1 MPVYSMTG
9 YACVHSSYPESENGE
24 KVTTSAPSEARWQ
37 LTLELRSVNS
47 RFLDLTFKFPEE
59 FRPFEAAARDMLQKR
74 LHRGKMELR
83 AQLEYSRNGAGARV
97 ETPDA
102 ATLQQLTRIQD
113 QVLAWFP
120 KAAPLSV
127 AQVLE
132 ATGPIAPVLAPTALQ
147 DWLLRCLQF
156 LVDRLQAARQ
166 TEGEQLAQGFQARA
180 QQLRQ
185 LCTQAQPL
193 IPQLI
198 AQQRQRFLEK
208 WQEAL
213 EQAALGNV
221 AAEPAN
227 DRALAEAAAFALR
240 IDVAEELDRMQ
251 AHLQTIET
259 LLSQG
264 GELGKRLDFL
274 MQELHREA
282 NTFGSKSASLQT
294 SHIGIDMKVL
304 IEQMREQVQNIE

>member
-1 MPVYSMTG
+1 M
-9 YACVHSSYPESENGE
+9 
-24 KVTTSAPSEARWQ
+24 
-37 LTLELRSVNS
+37 
-47 RFLDLTFKFPEE
+47 
-59 FRPFEAAARDMLQKR
+59 
-74 LHRGKMELR
+74 
-83 AQLEYSRNGAGARV
+83 
-97 ETPDA
+97 
-102 ATLQQLTRIQD
+102 
-113 QVLAWFP
+113 
-120 KAAPLSV
+120 
-127 AQVLE
+127 
-132 ATGPIAPVLAPTALQ
+132 
-147 DWLLRCLQF
+147 
-156 LVDRLQAARQ
+156 
-166 TEGEQLAQGFQARA
+166 RA

-185 LCTQAQPL
+185 LCIQAQPL

-198 AQQRQRFLEK
+198 AQQRLRFLEK
-208 WQEAL
+208 WHEAL

-221 AAEPAN
+221 AAETAN

>member
-1 MPVYSMTG
+1 M
-9 YACVHSSYPESENGE
+9 
-24 KVTTSAPSEARWQ
+24 
-37 LTLELRSVNS
+37 ELRSVNS

-83 AQLEYSRNGAGARV
+83 AQLEYSRNDAGVRA
-97 ETPDA
+97 EAPDA
-102 ATLQQLTRIQD
+102 AALQQLVRIQD

-132 ATGPIAPVLAPTALQ
+132 VAGSCAPVLAPDALQ
-147 DWLLRCLQF
+147 DWLLRCLHL

-166 TEGEQLAQGFQARA
+166 TEGEQLAQGLQARA

-198 AQQRQRFLEK
+198 AQQR
-208 WQEAL
+208 
-213 EQAALGNV
+213 
-221 AAEPAN
+221 
-227 DRALAEAAAFALR
+227 
-240 IDVAEELDRMQ
+240 
-251 AHLQTIET
+251 
-259 LLSQG
+259 
-264 GELGKRLDFL
+264 
-274 MQELHREA
+274 
-282 NTFGSKSASLQT
+282 
-294 SHIGIDMKVL
+294 
-304 IEQMREQVQNIE
+304 